1 MKKLAPWFIGLFLI
15 DWALAKMLP
24 PKPTAGL
31 DTDSFAR
38 LPVLVG
44 SRVMPMDTLARISL
58 LALNHF
64 GSYRT

>member
-1 MKKLAPWFIGLFLI
+1 
-15 DWALAKMLP
+15 MLP
-24 PKPTAGL
+24 PKPAPGL

-44 SRVMPMDTLARISL
+44 GRVMPMDTLARISL

-64 GSYRT
+64 GSYRSSDGKVRKPAEWLLEVLDDA